1 MEPSLAALKLPGIR
15 IDQED
20 QEEKEE
26 KEVIPERGMISTPT
40 FFPTNPEKLKRENAI
55 LDAVYEIPAR
65 TRQPTCLVSIVSHVH
80 GQIPVVIYKTKSKV
94 KDANFIVKTVPNGNT
109 LSTRV
114 VAPVG
119 RLHTEYDECPFY
131 HSSLRVIYVSRMR
144 LFSNI
149 QHLPQV
155 HLNET
160 EKDKFFLRD
169 NYNEDRSGYSEKGL
183 AYLNDDLE
191 FKETL
196 EDPHYGKY
204 FSKKDEY
211 LEKVFTSTPNFLDP
225 NLQNPELLGIY
236 IDIAIIEPK
245 INDETKS
252 TVTVKTFIL
261 SNKSEEF
268 SLASNDYIE
277 DLLVGGDPRIKQEL
291 EEFIEIGT
299 CKLST
304 IIEAIS
310 SYTKN
315 KGVPDGN
322 TSFFL
327 TDLSCSVYKT
337 FDDTPRNLKSF
348 YSISPNDL
356 DDYNREIRSKLFDDY
371 NINESRLEN
380 YANEESTGYVG
391 YVDDNERLLTF
402 GEIQG
407 KRLSKDQMKKQE
419 YNKMIEILTSKL
431 PDLRNRVAAGFIDFN
446 QTRRHRTKRHRTKR
460 RTTKRRTMQRR
471 RTKRRTK
478 KRRGKK

>member
-1 MEPSLAALKLPGIR
+1 MEPSSSLPALKLPGIR
-15 IDQED
+15 IDQE
-20 QEEKEE
+20 E
-26 KEVIPERGMISTPT
+26 KEVMPERGMISTPT

-55 LDAVYEIPAR
+55 LDAVYEIHA
-65 TRQPTCLVSIVSHVH
+65 TTSQPTCLVSIVTHMH
-80 GQIPVVIYKTKSKV
+80 GHIPVVIYKTKSKV

-109 LSTRV
+109 LSTRLLAPAGVSHEEVYAGNV
-114 VAPVG
+114 V
-119 RLHTEYDECPFY
+119 CPIY
-131 HSSLRVIYVSRMR
+131 SSSLRIIYVSRMR
-144 LFSNI
+144 LFSNL
-149 QHLPQV
+149 QCLPQV
-155 HLNET
+155 HFKET
-160 EKDKFFLRD
+160 QKERFVPRD
-169 NYNEDRSGYSEKGL
+169 YYNEDLTKYSEKGL
-183 AYLNDDLE
+183 AQLTKYNFIEYMDD
-191 FKETL
+191 
-196 EDPHYGKY
+196 PNYCKY
-204 FSKKDEY
+204 FSEKTEY
-211 LEKVFTSTPNFLDP
+211 IEKVFSISPSLSAPIDETLF
-225 NLQNPELLGIY
+225 GIY

-245 INDETKS
+245 VDDETKS

-261 SNKSEEF
+261 SNTSEEF
-268 SLASNDYIE
+268 MRASHAYIE
-277 DLLVGGDPRIKQEL
+277 LLIGERDAKIKQEL

-310 SYTKN
+310 SYTKI

-322 TSFFL
+322 TSLFL

-337 FDDTPRNLKSF
+337 FDDTPRNSKSF
-348 YSISPNDL
+348 SSISPKDL
-356 DDYNREIRSKLFDDY
+356 DDYNREIKSKLFDDY

-380 YANEESTGYVG
+380 YANEEGTGYVG

-446 QTRRHRTKRHRTKR
+446 KTRRHRTKTRRTKTRRTKRHRTKR
-460 RTTKRRTMQRR
+460 RTTKRRT
-471 RTKRRTK
+471 K

>member
-1 MEPSLAALKLPGIR
+1 MDPSSSLPALKLPGIR
-15 IDQED
+15 IDQE
-20 QEEKEE
+20 EKELM
-26 KEVIPERGMISTPT
+26 PERGMISTPT

-65 TRQPTCLVSIVSHVH
+65 TRQPTCLVSIVTHLH
-80 GQIPVVIYKTKSKV
+80 GKIPVVIYKTKLIV
-94 KDANFIVKTVPNGNT
+94 KDANFIVKTVPNGNK
-109 LSTRV
+109 LYTRV

-119 RLHTEYDECPFY
+119 RAHTEYTEECPSY
-131 HSSLRVIYVSRMR
+131 HSSLRIIYVSRMR

-149 QHLPQV
+149 QHLPHV

-245 INDETKS
+245 VDDETKS

-268 SLASNDYIE
+268 SLASIVYIE
-277 DLLVGGDPRIKQEL
+277 ELLVGGDPRIKQEL
-291 EEFIEIGT
+291 EEFIEIGK

-310 SYTKN
+310 SYTK
-315 KGVPDGN
+315 KEGVPDGN

-337 FDDTPRNLKSF
+337 LNDNDTPRKLKASS
-348 YSISPNDL
+348 SINSNDL
-356 DDYNREIRSKLFDDY
+356 DDYNKEIISKLFDDY

-402 GEIQG
+402 GEIHG
-407 KRLSKDQMKKQE
+407 KRLSKEQMKKQE

-446 QTRRHRTKRHRTKR
+446 KTRRHRTKKRTTKKRTTKR
-460 RTTKRRTMQRR
+460 RTTKRRI
-471 RTKRRTK
+471 TKRRTT

>member
-1 MEPSLAALKLPGIR
+1 M
-15 IDQED
+15 
-20 QEEKEE
+20 
-26 KEVIPERGMISTPT
+26 
-40 FFPTNPEKLKRENAI
+40 
-55 LDAVYEIPAR
+55 
-65 TRQPTCLVSIVSHVH
+65 
-80 GQIPVVIYKTKSKV
+80 
-94 KDANFIVKTVPNGNT
+94 
-109 LSTRV
+109 
-114 VAPVG
+114 
-119 RLHTEYDECPFY
+119 
-131 HSSLRVIYVSRMR
+131 
-144 LFSNI
+144 
-149 QHLPQV
+149 
-155 HLNET
+155 
-160 EKDKFFLRD
+160 
-169 NYNEDRSGYSEKGL
+169 
-183 AYLNDDLE
+183 
-191 FKETL
+191 
-196 EDPHYGKY
+196 
-204 FSKKDEY
+204 
-211 LEKVFTSTPNFLDP
+211 
-225 NLQNPELLGIY
+225 
-236 IDIAIIEPK
+236 
-245 INDETKS
+245 
-252 TVTVKTFIL
+252 KTFIL

-431 PDLRNRVAAGFIDFN
+431 PDLRNRVAAGFIDLN
-446 QTRRHRTKRHRTKR
+446 KTRRHRTKRHRTKR